1 MFSLD
6 EIPPYILHA
15 ACAES
20 LRTNIPVKTVLIDA
34 WEKSPLGLRQ
44 PLPTA
49 PAAPITYDADV
60 AKAIER
66 CTALPAG
73 TVFSLNADSAGSR
86 RLFSREEWQVLSAK
100 DSFSPTV
107 FGRQFSK
114 AVMAANL
121 AKKHV
126 KTDDNKQLYE
136 RLELNPKEAS

>member
-6 EIPPYILHA
+6 DIPPHILQA

-20 LRTNIPVKTVLIDA
+20 IRTNIPVKTVLVEA
-34 WEKSPLGLRQ
+34 WEKSPLGRRQ
-44 PLPTA
+44 ASPRA

-60 AKAIER
+60 AKAIKR
-66 CTALPAG
+66 CSALSAG
-73 TVFSLNADSAGSR
+73 TVFSLNADSAGNR
-86 RLFSREEWQVLSAK
+86 RLFSREEWQMLSAK

-121 AKKHV
+121 AKKHD

-136 RLELNPKEAS
+136 RLD